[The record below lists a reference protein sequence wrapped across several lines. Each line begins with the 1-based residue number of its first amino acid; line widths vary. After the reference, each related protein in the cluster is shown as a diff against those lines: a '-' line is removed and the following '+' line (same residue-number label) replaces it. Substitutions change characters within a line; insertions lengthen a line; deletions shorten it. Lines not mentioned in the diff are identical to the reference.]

1 MNATILSFNYKK
13 TLIKE
18 YNYWLVLLRPKQVT
32 IGSLVIA
39 CKEDSESLADIT
51 SEAHLELQQI
61 IFETEKSLREIFLF
75 DKINYLALMMVDKH
89 VHFHVIPRYSSFV
102 SFNGI
107 NYSDI
112 DWPFAPRLSKNLD
125 ISEDDFSLLINKL
138 KYIFANI

>member
-61 IFETEKSLREIFLF
+61 I
-75 DKINYLALMMVDKH
+75 
-89 VHFHVIPRYSSFV
+89 
-102 SFNGI
+102 
-107 NYSDI
+107 
-112 DWPFAPRLSKNLD
+112 
-125 ISEDDFSLLINKL
+125 
-138 KYIFANI
+138 